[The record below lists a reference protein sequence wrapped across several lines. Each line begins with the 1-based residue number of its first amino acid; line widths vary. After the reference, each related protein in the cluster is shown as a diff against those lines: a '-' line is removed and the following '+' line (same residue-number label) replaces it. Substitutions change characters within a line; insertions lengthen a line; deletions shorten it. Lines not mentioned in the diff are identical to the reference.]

1 MSTVDGIRVWR
12 SQIAHVPLSLNE
24 FIVASADGFPRSW
37 KLQAS
42 MWVLL
47 EIEEDA
53 AMASLLSNLAWFDKL
68 AIWGS
73 SIVITDILSFGI
85 VSGFVG

>member
-1 MSTVDGIRVWR
+1 
-12 SQIAHVPLSLNE
+12 
-24 FIVASADGFPRSW
+24 
-37 KLQAS
+37 